1 MTSEQQDRIRR
12 SRLLLGNPYAYL
24 ADDDEYEAEF
34 PETLSETPTSATPSS
49 EPPISIALM
58 LQGKRQGDRFTRAEI
73 EEIAREVQVTL
84 WERRDEHATAVD
96 VLDPSKALRLLGFE
110 VLEDPLLGD
119 VGVNV
124 GVAGL
129 LDRDQSRVS
138 ISPRFPAELQRFTLA
153 HELGHVVLH
162 QGTGLHRDRAL
173 RGSLVAS
180 PSNPEE
186 TEANIFA
193 AAFLMPAK
201 LVRAEFVKRFGTE
214 RFVLDDATAFALGD
228 SSSSTLLPRRLARA
242 EHFGGEHFVSLARH
256 FRVSESAMAIRL
268 AELELIR

>member
-34 PETLSETPTSATPSS
+34 PDTPLPEARTSA
-49 EPPISIALM
+49 EPPISVEFL
-58 LQGKRQGDRFTRAEI
+58 LQGKKQGAGFTRAEI
-73 EEIAREVQVTL
+73 EEIARELHVTL
-84 WERRDEHATAVD
+84 WERRDDHATPLD
-96 VLDPSKALRLLGFE
+96 VVDPSKALTLLGFE

-129 LDRDQSRVS
+129 LDRDHFRVS

-173 RGSLVAS
+173 RGSLVSS
-180 PSNPEE
+180 PSSPEE
-186 TEANIFA
+186 TEANFFA

-201 LVRAEFVKRFGTE
+201 LLRAEFVKRFGTS
-214 RFVLDDATAFALGD
+214 RFVLSDATAFALGD
-228 SSSSTLLPRRLARA
+228 SSSSAPLPRRLARA
-242 EHFGGEHFVSLARH
+242 QHFGGEHFVSLARH
-256 FRVSESAMAIRL
+256 FKVSESAMGIRL
-268 AELELIR
+268 EELNLV